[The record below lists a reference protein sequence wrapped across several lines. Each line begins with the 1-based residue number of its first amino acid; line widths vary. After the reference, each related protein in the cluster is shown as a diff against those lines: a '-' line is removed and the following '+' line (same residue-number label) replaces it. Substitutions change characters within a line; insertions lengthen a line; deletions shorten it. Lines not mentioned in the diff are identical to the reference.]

1 MIVYANVQC
10 KNNFAS
16 NTCFKSKTNT
26 ISPRWGLDLE
36 TDTQLGVHIMALA
49 GGWQY
54 VVRTQQTPRGQLL
67 VREEAELIGLKG
79 LFGSR
84 LKSPL
89 KISRKI

>member
-16 NTCFKSKTNT
+16 NTFFKSKTNT

-36 TDTQLGVHIMALA
+36 TATQHILALA

-54 VVRTQQTPRGQLL
+54 VVRTQQPPRGQLL
-67 VREEAELIGLKG
+67 VREETELIGMKG

-84 LKSPL
+84 LKSPQKISL
-89 KISRKI
+89 KI